1 MAGFRFS
8 TRSSPVWA
16 MAVPSR
22 RISSAVGTVVPSVF
36 SRQTYAAVSGS
47 VRAAV
52 NERVVEVGVP
62 GVRTTA
68 GCTSGAEVV
77 CSMVSTLPLTLP
89 LEATAERR

>member
-1 MAGFRFS
+1 
-8 TRSSPVWA
+8 

-22 RISSAVGTVVPSVF
+22 RISSAVG
-36 SRQTYAAVSGS
+36 TYAAVSGS